1 MVSPK
6 QITGGRNSVQA
17 GLREKCILQEKS
29 ARWFQL
35 QPFALSLRLSALLS
49 SLFPLSQAIGTPG
62 APSGGKSPLAQK
74 CHLPKS
80 LNRPPQLRGCS
91 HLPKPMGGDGGR
103 VLEEKWGSVP
113 RPQEGSSNRGDSGS
127 KQHAAASTPNLCET
141 YPDHGPGTGFGLLS
155 LSSVC

>member
-17 GLREKCILQEKS
+17 GLREKCILKEKS

-91 HLPKPMGGDGGR
+91 HLPKPMGGDGEGCWR
-103 VLEEKWGSVP
+103 RNGALCLDP
-113 RPQEGSSNRGDSGS
+113 RKGAANRGDSGS
-127 KQHAAASTPNLCET
+127 KQHAAAPTPNLCET